1 MSVSEKDIFATH
13 QRQSVAAIE
22 AVKEIESELYRAVD
36 LCEKCARSGGVIY
49 AFGNGG
55 SACEAIHL
63 VEELVARYL
72 MERPGIRAQHFLDSA
87 TTTCWGNDY
96 NFLDAFKRQVETFVT
111 EKDVVVAFSTS
122 GNSENII
129 RALNAANNKNAKSI
143 LLGGKDGGK
152 CKDLVT
158 VPLIVNAPRTM
169 RIQEAHML
177 LVHLICHLL
186 ENRLYPE
193 KANS

>member
-1 MSVSEKDIFATH
+1 MKFSEREIFATH
-13 QRQSVAAIE
+13 QNDSIAAIK
-22 AVKEIESELYRAVD
+22 AVSELEDQLITTVD
-36 LCEKCARSGGVIY
+36 ILEACTKAGGTIY

-72 MERPGIRAQHFLDSA
+72 MERPGIRAQHLLDVA

-96 NFLDAFKRQVETFVT
+96 DFLDSFKRQIETFVT
-111 EKDVVVAFSTS
+111 DKDVVVAFSTS
-122 GNSENII
+122 GNSENVI
-129 RALNAANNKNAKSI
+129 RAIDAANKKNAKTI

-152 CKDLVT
+152 CREMVTIPLV
-158 VPLIVNAPRTM
+158 VNAPRTM

-177 LVHLICHLL
+177 LVHLMVHLL

-193 KANS
+193 KAQP

>member
-1 MSVSEKDIFATH
+1 MAISEKEIFSTH
-13 QRQSVAAIE
+13 VEDSVRAIS
-22 AVKEIESELYRAVD
+22 AVREIEENLVAAVD
-36 LCEKCARSGGVIY
+36 LCEECARSGGVIY

-87 TTTCWGNDY
+87 TCTCWGNDY
-96 NFLDAFKRQVETFVT
+96 DFVDAFKRQVETFVT
-111 EKDVVVAFSTS
+111 DKDVVVAFSTS
-122 GNSENII
+122 GNSENIL
-129 RALNAANNKNAKSI
+129 RALSVAKAKGAKTI
-143 LLGGKDGGK
+143 LMGGKDGGK
-152 CKDLVT
+152 AKELVT
-158 VPLIVNAPRTM
+158 IPLIVNAPRTM